1 MPSRTARTNIGVST
15 FQKLQ
20 HQNLHAVVRFLNHQN
35 HNAKSIDKILRRAI
49 IVRMNPIMLN
59 DPDTY
64 IQWMR
69 SDEPGEN
76 PRWDSQ
82 CGYVEQ
88 ISSGS
93 RSTFQ
98 GFVAPSGLALE
109 PKNSLT
115 AAKRD
120 VERRF
125 QQKNP
130 LVWSYTDQVPMN
142 IAF

>member
-1 MPSRTARTNIGVST
+1 M
-15 FQKLQ
+15 
-20 HQNLHAVVRFLNHQN
+20 
-35 HNAKSIDKILRRAI
+35 
-49 IVRMNPIMLN
+49 VRMNTIQLH
-59 DPDTY
+59 DPDTFV
-64 IQWMR
+64 QWMR

-115 AAKRD
+115 ASKRE

-125 QQKNP
+125 QKTNV
-130 LVWSYTDQVPMN
+130 LTWSYEETAVERIVMQEEVKS
-142 IAF
+142 A